1 MGFDKFEATYENKQK
16 IESFGIVYIYSR
28 IYVAVP
34 AIYIYCRTREIR
46 PKTAGAKI
54 FGYFSAGHRSDNLF
68 DELNFAR
75 KMFITVLTYLV
86 IGLLAIFG
94 LFYIVLEVR
103 FFRALGSVRTG
114 TSDVEPKPHVSILIA
129 ARNESSGIRATL
141 DSVLAQDYDGEWDVW
156 VADDRSTDDTP
167 EILEEY
173 ASREP
178 RLHVLSIE
186 EIPEGV
192 SPKKHALSRL
202 IEACD
207 GEILC
212 LTDADCIVQP
222 SWIGGIVAEFE
233 PGIELVAGHS
243 YIPTTSKSSVLICM
257 QAVETLIYRVAGT
270 AGLAMHL
277 PLTSTGNNLAY
288 RKSFFKSVNGFENVL
303 KIQSG
308 DDDLLMQKLATD
320 RPWAMRYCIAE
331 STFVTTNGKET
342 LHELWEQRKR
352 WASKTIYYSPKIV
365 FVLTMVFL
373 FLTMQCVAALLAPFS
388 IGILIA
394 FAATFVAKC
403 IGDLVLILRGLRI
416 FKQEHLLKWCI
427 PVEII
432 HAPFTVLAVLFGL
445 FGRFKWK

>member
-1 MGFDKFEATYENKQK
+1 M
-16 IESFGIVYIYSR
+16 
-28 IYVAVP
+28 
-34 AIYIYCRTREIR
+34 
-46 PKTAGAKI
+46 
-54 FGYFSAGHRSDNLF
+54 LW
-68 DELNFAR
+68 
-75 KMFITVLTYLV
+75 TVLTYAV

-94 LFYIVLEVR
+94 LFYIALEVR
-103 FFRALGSVRTG
+103 FFRALGTVRAG
-114 TSDVEPKPHVSILIA
+114 QSDVEPKPDVSILIS
-129 ARNESSGIRATL
+129 ARNEAAGIRATL
-141 DSVLAQDYDGEWDVW
+141 DSVLAQDYAGKWEVW
-156 VADDRSTDDTP
+156 VADDRSDDDTP
-167 EILEEY
+167 KILAEY
-173 ASREP
+173 AAKNP
-178 RLHVLSIE
+178 RLHVLTIR

-192 SPKKHALSRL
+192 SPKKHALSQL

-212 LTDADCIVQP
+212 LTDADCIVKP
-222 SWIGGIVAEFE
+222 TWVAGIVREFE

-243 YIPTTSKSSVLICM
+243 YIPTEPGKSKVIVCM

-288 RKSFFKSVNGFENVL
+288 RKSFFKSVHGFDNVI

-308 DDDLLMQKLATD
+308 DDDLLMQKLAAD

-331 STFVTTNGKET
+331 STFVTTSGKET

-352 WASKTIYYSPKIV
+352 WASKTIYYTPKIV
-365 FVLTMVFL
+365 FVLSMVFL
-373 FLTMQCVAALLAPFS
+373 FLTMQCVAAILAPFS
-388 IGILIA
+388 LEILIA

-403 IGDLVLILRGLRI
+403 VGDLVLILRGLRI
-416 FKQEHLLKWCI
+416 FRQEHLLKWCI

>member
-1 MGFDKFEATYENKQK
+1 
-16 IESFGIVYIYSR
+16 
-28 IYVAVP
+28 
-34 AIYIYCRTREIR
+34 
-46 PKTAGAKI
+46 
-54 FGYFSAGHRSDNLF
+54 
-68 DELNFAR
+68 
-75 KMFITVLTYLV
+75 MFFTVLTYLV
-86 IGLLAIFG
+86 IGLLTVFG
-94 LFYIVLEVR
+94 LFYIGLEVR
-103 FFRALGSVRTG
+103 FFRALGIVRLG
-114 TSDVEPKPHVSILIA
+114 KSDVEPKPHVSVLIS
-129 ARNESSGIRATL
+129 ARNESAGIRETL
-141 DSVLAQDYDGEWDVW
+141 DSVLAQDYAGEWEVW

-167 EILEEY
+167 KILAEY
-173 ASREP
+173 AAKNP
-178 RLHVLSIE
+178 RLHVLTID

-212 LTDADCIVQP
+212 LTDADCIVKP
-222 SWIGGIVAEFE
+222 TWVAGIVREFE

-243 YIPTTSKSSVLICM
+243 YIPTVPGKSSVLICM

-288 RKSFFKSVNGFENVL
+288 RKSFFKSVHGFDNVI

-308 DDDLLMQKLATD
+308 DDDLLMQKLAAD

-342 LHELWEQRKR
+342 LKELWEQRKR
-352 WASKTIYYSPKIV
+352 WASKTIYYTPKIV
-365 FVLTMVFL
+365 FVLSMVFL
-373 FLTMQCVAALLAPFS
+373 FLVMQCVTAVLAPFS
-388 IGILIA
+388 FEVLIA
-394 FAATFVAKC
+394 ALVAFVAKC
-403 IGDLVLILRGLRI
+403 IGDLVLILRGLRV
-416 FKQEHLLKWCI
+416 FRQEHLLKWCI
-427 PVEII
+427 PVEFI

>member
-1 MGFDKFEATYENKQK
+1 M
-16 IESFGIVYIYSR
+16 
-28 IYVAVP
+28 
-34 AIYIYCRTREIR
+34 
-46 PKTAGAKI
+46 
-54 FGYFSAGHRSDNLF
+54 LW
-68 DELNFAR
+68 
-75 KMFITVLTYLV
+75 TVLTYAV
-86 IGLLAIFG
+86 IGLLVTFG
-94 LFYIVLEVR
+94 LFYLALEVR
-103 FFRALGSVRTG
+103 FFRALGGVREG
-114 TSDVEPKPHVSILIA
+114 ESDVEPKPDVSILIS
-129 ARNESSGIRATL
+129 ARNEAAGIRATL
-141 DSVLAQDYDGEWDVW
+141 DSVLAQDYAGKWEVW
-156 VADDRSTDDTP
+156 VADDRSDDDTP
-167 EILEEY
+167 KILAEY
-173 ASREP
+173 AARDP
-178 RLHVLSIE
+178 RLHVLTIR

-192 SPKKHALSRL
+192 SPKKHALSQL

-212 LTDADCIVQP
+212 LTDADCIVKP
-222 SWIGGIVAEFE
+222 TWVAGIVREFE

-243 YIPTTSKSSVLICM
+243 YIPTEPGKSKVIVCM

-288 RKSFFKSVNGFENVL
+288 RKSFFKSVHGFDNVI

-308 DDDLLMQKLATD
+308 DDDLLMQKLAAD

-331 STFVTTNGKET
+331 STFVTTSGKET

-352 WASKTIYYSPKIV
+352 WASKTIYYTPKIV
-365 FVLTMVFL
+365 FVLSMVFL
-373 FLTMQCVAALLAPFS
+373 FLTMQCVAAILAPFS
-388 IGILIA
+388 LEILIA

-403 IGDLVLILRGLRI
+403 VGDLVLILRGLRI
-416 FKQEHLLKWCI
+416 FRQEHLLKWCI

>member
-1 MGFDKFEATYENKQK
+1 
-16 IESFGIVYIYSR
+16 
-28 IYVAVP
+28 
-34 AIYIYCRTREIR
+34 
-46 PKTAGAKI
+46 
-54 FGYFSAGHRSDNLF
+54 
-68 DELNFAR
+68 
-75 KMFITVLTYLV
+75 MFITVLTYLV

-103 FFRALGSVRTG
+103 FFRALGTVRTG
-114 TSDVEPKPHVSILIA
+114 TSDVEPKPHVSILIS
-129 ARNESSGIRATL
+129 ARNESAGIRDTL
-141 DSVLAQDYDGEWDVW
+141 DSVLAQDYEGEWDIW
-156 VADDRSTDDTP
+156 VADDRSTDNTP
-167 EILEEY
+167 EILAEY
-173 ASREP
+173 AARDP
-178 RLHVLSIE
+178 RLHVLTIE

-202 IEACD
+202 IDACD

-222 SWIGGIVAEFE
+222 SWIRGIVAEFE

-243 YIPTTSKSSVLICM
+243 YIPTTPGKSSILICM

-288 RKSFFKSVNGFENVL
+288 RKSFFNSVNGFENVL

-320 RPWAMRYCIAE
+320 RPWAMRYCIAPN
-331 STFVTTNGKET
+331 TFVTTSGKET

-352 WASKTIYYSPKIV
+352 WASKTIYYTPKIV
-365 FVLTMVFL
+365 FVLSMVFL
-373 FLTMQCVAALLAPFS
+373 FLVMQCVAALLSPFS

-416 FKQEHLLKWCI
+416 FRQEHLLKWCI